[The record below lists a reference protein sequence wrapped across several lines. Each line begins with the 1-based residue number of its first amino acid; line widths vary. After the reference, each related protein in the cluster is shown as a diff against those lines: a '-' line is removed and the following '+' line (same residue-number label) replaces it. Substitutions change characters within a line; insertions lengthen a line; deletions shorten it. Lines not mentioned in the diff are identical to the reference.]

1 MLRNHE
7 RDQNPMKLSE
17 SHDYQCKPS
26 FMKTGHK
33 QEKTNKTKQQK
44 TLTEFE
50 KM

>member
-7 RDQNPMKLSE
+7 RDQNPKKLSESLAE

-33 QEKTNKTKQQK
+33 QEKTNKTKQ
-44 TLTEFE
+44 
-50 KM
+50 